1 MRITTEKVDTDPV
14 KQRKTELVERKGLG
28 HPDSISDG
36 IAESV
41 SRELCRRYREKTGR
55 ILHHNTDEVQLV
67 AGSSRPELGGGEVEE
82 EIYILLAGR
91 ATKEFEGEKLQ
102 VDQWAKEAARS
113 YIEDNFQA
121 LETDQVKIESKIGE
135 TSTDLK
141 AVFEDEGAP
150 NSNDTSFGVGHAP
163 LSPVEKTV
171 KEVEKKL
178 RSEITEV
185 GEDVK
190 VMGLRDGNFLKL
202 TVAAAVISEHVS
214 SLDDYFDVKEKIE
227 TKAIEVGRVNTDLEV
242 GVDVNTADEPEEDS
256 IYLTVTG
263 TSAEMGDDG
272 SVGRGNR
279 VNGLITPQRSMS
291 LEASSGKN
299 PVTHVGKIYNLAA
312 MDIARKISK
321 ETGEFA
327 DVKMLSQI
335 GAPIDRPQIVD
346 VTTGSD
352 ADIEGI
358 VEEKVE
364 SITEVTEKVVE
375 GEYETF

>member
-1 MRITTEKVDTDPV
+1 MRISTERVKKDPV
-14 KQRKTELVERKGLG
+14 KNRKTELVERKGLG
-28 HPDSISDG
+28 HPDSISDA

-41 SRELCRRYREKTGR
+41 SRKLCRKYRDETGR

-67 AGSSRPELGGGEVEE
+67 AGSSNPELGGGSLEE

-91 ATKEFEGEKLQ
+91 ATKEFEGESLP
-102 VDQWAKEAARS
+102 VDKWAREAARN
-113 YIEDNFQA
+113 YIDENFKKLSPDH
-121 LETDQVKIESKIGE
+121 LEIDSRIGE

-141 AVFEDEGAP
+141 SVFETQGAP
-150 NSNDTSFGVGHAP
+150 MSNDTSFGVGHAP

-171 KEVEKKL
+171 KKAEN
-178 RSEITEV
+178 RIHTEIPEV

-190 VMGLRDGNFLKL
+190 VMGLRDNGFLKI
-202 TVAAAVISEHVS
+202 TVAAAVISSRVS
-214 SLDDYFDVKEKIE
+214 SLEEYFDVKEKIE
-227 TKAIEVGRVNTDLEV
+227 MKVLETARQHTDLEV
-242 GVDVNTADEPEEDS
+242 GVDVNTADEREEDS

-291 LEASSGKN
+291 LEAASGKN
-299 PVTHVGKIYNLAA
+299 PVTHVGKIYNLASNQ
-312 MDIARKISK
+312 IAEAIAE

-327 DVKMLSQI
+327 EVKMLSQI
-335 GAPIDRPQIVD
+335 GAPIDRPQMVD

-352 ADIEGI
+352 QDVEDI

-364 SITEVTEKVVE
+364 NIQDVTEKVVD
-375 GEYETF
+375 GKFSTF